1 MQVSNI
7 DIIKKA
13 KELGIKINLMPIQLD
28 KIRKSVNRSKKGPSI
43 ELIENRLLKYYK
55 HLIE

>member
-13 KELGIKINLMPIQLD
+13 KELGIKVLMPIQLD

>member
-13 KELGIKINLMPIQLD
+13 KELGIKVLMPIQLD
-28 KIRKSVNRSKKGPSI
+28 KIRKSVNRSKKVPSN
-43 ELIENRLLKYYK
+43 ELIESRLLKYYK